1 MAGAANYIGKEN
13 PDPRFNSFTNTATG
27 GVFAEQTSKV
37 GSHTQNYMPV
47 KQGIFSGAFGSMRSN
62 ITIGSS
68 GVMDIRNDSTT
79 DVPIR
84 RVVHINPFSGTTDT
98 LIGLELGGIE
108 LPYQELVIIGVAGDT
123 ITVTHNSGGVS
134 GTERAIL
141 CPNDADYTLS
151 GDEVLYLIY
160 DTSLSKWVVISGNG
174 TGGSGDDLGN
184 HTAITTLDMAN
195 NNIHN
200 VGIIYDGAGSG
211 SAINMA
217 GNLTVS
223 ASLDLSLSDGNGVF
237 LTTDNTVPTVELVT
251 YMRPFSSG
259 LDLGDATHKW
269 GHIYLQSGVNNSK
282 IFLDGGGDTYITG
295 SGLTGRINHYADGS
309 IIFYTDPTTSRF
321 NSNLDLNGDLDLN
334 GNDLLYSGTGNK
346 LQITSNLVIA
356 NISSTEVFRYTASG
370 LFMKQDIDCAS
381 GVTIDWTSTQSTV
394 GSAGGASALP
404 ATPTGYVIM
413 KVNGTEYVM
422 PYYAKT

>member
-13 PDPRFNSFTNTATG
+13 PDPRFNSFTNTALG
-27 GVFAEQTSKV
+27 SQFAETSGKNSNT
-37 GSHTQNYMPV
+37 GINYMRT
-47 KQGIFSGAFGSMRSN
+47 KQGIFNGAFGSRRSN
-62 ITIGSS
+62 LTIESGGILDITQ
-68 GVMDIRNDSTT
+68 DSTS
-79 DVPIR
+79 DIPIR
-84 RVVHINPFSGTTDT
+84 RVIHINPFSGTTDT
-98 LIGLELGGIE
+98 LIGIETDGIE
-108 LPYQELVIIGVAGDT
+108 LPYQELIVIGVAGDT

-141 CPNDADYTLS
+141 CPGDTDYTLS

-184 HTAITTLDMAN
+184 HTATTTLDMAN

-217 GNLTVS
+217 GNLTIS

-237 LTTDNTVPTVELVT
+237 LTTDRTVPTVELVT

-259 LDLGDATHKW
+259 LNLGDATHKW

-309 IIFYTDPTTSRF
+309 IIF
-321 NSNLDLNGDLDLN
+321 
-334 GNDLLYSGTGNK
+334 
-346 LQITSNLVIA
+346 
-356 NISSTEVFRYTASG
+356 
-370 LFMKQDIDCAS
+370 
-381 GVTIDWTSTQSTV
+381 
-394 GSAGGASALP
+394 
-404 ATPTGYVIM
+404 
-413 KVNGTEYVM
+413 
-422 PYYAKT
+422 

>member
-1 MAGAANYIGKEN
+1 
-13 PDPRFNSFTNTATG
+13 
-27 GVFAEQTSKV
+27 
-37 GSHTQNYMPV
+37 
-47 KQGIFSGAFGSMRSN
+47 
-62 ITIGSS
+62 
-68 GVMDIRNDSTT
+68 
-79 DVPIR
+79 
-84 RVVHINPFSGTTDT
+84 
-98 LIGLELGGIE
+98 
-108 LPYQELVIIGVAGDT
+108 
-123 ITVTHNSGGVS
+123 
-134 GTERAIL
+134 
-141 CPNDADYTLS
+141 
-151 GDEVLYLIY
+151 VLYLIY

-184 HTAITTLDMAN
+184 HTATQD
-195 NNIHN
+195 
-200 VGIIYDGAGSG
+200 
-211 SAINMA
+211 
-217 GNLTVS
+217 
-223 ASLDLSLSDGNGVF
+223 LDLNGYEI
-237 LTTDNTVPTVELVT
+237 DNAFRINGSTSRIT
-251 YMRPFSSG
+251 FSSG
-259 LDLGDATHKW
+259 SLTLAVDTTDTFALGTASEFTTYKKFAPSSSGIDLGDTTSKW
-269 GHIYLQSGVNNSK
+269 GHIYFQGGLNNSK

-295 SGLTGRINHYADGS
+295 SGLTGRINHYADDS